1 MNGIP
6 FRGLHMQKRS
16 AVFAAIIVAKVC
28 LLPAAVLA
36 APGGDAG
43 IRALEARF
51 AQAVTA
57 KDLDAV
63 MKVYASDVFVFD
75 VVPPRQ
81 YVGAPAYR
89 EDWKEVFAGF
99 AGPVKFEITDLAV
112 SAEGAVGYS
121 HSIQHMTGTD
131 PKGAAMDLTVRV
143 TDVYRKSA
151 GKWLIVQEHVSVP
164 VDLGT
169 LKPDLTSKP

>member
-6 FRGLHMQKRS
+6 FRGLRMQKHS
-16 AVFAAIIVAKVC
+16 AVFVAIIVSKVC
-28 LLPAAVLA
+28 LLPAAALA

-51 AQAVTA
+51 AQAATA
-57 KDLDAV
+57 KDLDAI
-63 MKVYASDVFVFD
+63 MKVYAPDVFVFD
-75 VVPPRQ
+75 VIPPRQ

-89 EDWKEVFAGF
+89 EDWKAVFAGF
-99 AGPVKFEITDLAV
+99 AGPVKFEISDLTV

-121 HSIQHMTGTD
+121 HSIQHLTGMD
-131 PKGAAMDLTVRV
+131 PKGVAIDLTVRV